1 MYMVPPRK
9 AGLSALMKSLPLS
22 LIDVGVGV
30 NVGWVS
36 VNIGIDIEGEKNLA
50 VFIDATRRN
59 RP

>member
-30 NVGWVS
+30 NVGWVD
-36 VNIGIDIEGEKNLA
+36 VCIDIEGKKNLA
-50 VFIDATRRN
+50 VFVDATRRN
-59 RP
+59 

>member
-1 MYMVPPRK
+1 MIPPRK
-9 AGLSALMKSLPLS
+9 TNLLALMKSLPLS
-22 LIDVGVGV
+22 LVDVGVGV
-30 NVGWVS
+30 DVGWVG